1 MSMLNAGVWSSSFRK
16 MAIKF
21 NENVWSLIPSTYD
34 QEDGAMF
41 GVIDNNDGSSF
52 IIDVSE
58 EEESYASFDYEVC
71 ADEYFSRLFNA
82 DNSIRELE
90 RFDLVIGEVNF
101 LCILYKFNN
110 MNFGEQFV
118 MRGMYI
124 GEAEVIGISI
134 AWPFDMKLPLGMK
147 VPPKFKFFL
156 KNFSL
161 QISTRP

>member
-1 MSMLNAGVWSSSFRK
+1 MSMLNTGMWSSSFRT

-21 NENVWSLIPSTYD
+21 NENVWSLIPSAYD
-34 QEDGAMF
+34 ESDGAMF

-82 DNSIRELE
+82 DNSIRELD
-90 RFDLVIGEVNF
+90 RFDLVVDDISF
-101 LCILYKFNN
+101 SCILYKFNN
-110 MNFGEQFV
+110 ANFGEQFV
-118 MRGMYI
+118 MRGMHI
-124 GEAEVIGISI
+124 GETEAVGISI
-134 AWPFDMKLPLGMK
+134 AWPFDLKLPLGMK

-161 QISTRP
+161 KTGTRP